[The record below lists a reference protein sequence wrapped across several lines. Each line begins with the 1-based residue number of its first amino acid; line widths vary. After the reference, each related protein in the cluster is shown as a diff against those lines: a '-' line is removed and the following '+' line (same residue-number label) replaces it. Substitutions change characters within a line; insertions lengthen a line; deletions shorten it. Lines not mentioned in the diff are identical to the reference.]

1 MNCRFDGSESVVIVA
16 AQKRTLGGREL
27 QLPCMSS
34 LTSKTST
41 QKFFLRVLQVIIQLR
56 EDTRRANK
64 KAKQTGGR
72 LSKSLSFYTE
82 ASSNPLRTFPP
93 FILKLSIESLLPLS
107 DKDSFTGLSRFILY
121 LFPGSTSLGSAS
133 SIQAAVRQLEAEADA
148 IIQMVREGQRA
159 RRLQQAP
166 PPSSSASSSAA
177 AAASAAVAVAG
188 SSAPSTSA
196 TNNPPAGMA
205 SAATVSMGRTD
216 SRQTATDCT
225 HPHTH
230 PHPCCS

>member
-1 MNCRFDGSESVVIVA
+1 M
-16 AQKRTLGGREL
+16 
-27 QLPCMSS
+27 
-34 LTSKTST
+34 
-41 QKFFLRVLQVIIQLR
+41 
-56 EDTRRANK
+56 
-64 KAKQTGGR
+64 
-72 LSKSLSFYTE
+72 
-82 ASSNPLRTFPP
+82 
-93 FILKLSIESLLPLS
+93 
-107 DKDSFTGLSRFILY
+107 FTGLSRFILH

-177 AAASAAVAVAG
+177 VAAAAAAAASAAVAVAG

-196 TNNPPAGMA
+196 TNNPPAGTA

-225 HPHTH
+225 HHHTH
-230 PHPCCS
+230 P

>member
-1 MNCRFDGSESVVIVA
+1 M
-16 AQKRTLGGREL
+16 
-27 QLPCMSS
+27 
-34 LTSKTST
+34 
-41 QKFFLRVLQVIIQLR
+41 
-56 EDTRRANK
+56 
-64 KAKQTGGR
+64 
-72 LSKSLSFYTE
+72 
-82 ASSNPLRTFPP
+82 
-93 FILKLSIESLLPLS
+93 
-107 DKDSFTGLSRFILY
+107 FTGLSRFILH

-177 AAASAAVAVAG
+177 VAAAAAAASAAVAVAG

-196 TNNPPAGMA
+196 TNNPPAGTA

-225 HPHTH
+225 HPHTPPMMFIILCVFHSEDISQPRTPLTYFSQQSYTLFGCNTALHTGHGDIAKNLDFSH
-230 PHPCCS
+230 PFNYAICISYVKNTVKIVSFLTK

>member
-1 MNCRFDGSESVVIVA
+1 MYYKYNFLYLVCICWLGHRFDGSESVVIVA

-64 KAKQTGGR
+64 KAKQTGR
-72 LSKSLSFYTE
+72 LGKMLHIHTIINVCEQYPDVLHMMKLLSFCSHRLG
-82 ASSNPLRTFPP
+82 SS
-93 FILKLSIESLLPLS
+93 
-107 DKDSFTGLSRFILY
+107 
-121 LFPGSTSLGSAS
+121 SLGSAS

-166 PPSSSASSSAA
+166 PPT
-177 AAASAAVAVAG
+177 ASAAIAAG
-188 SSAPSTSA
+188 SSVAAPHAPTGA
-196 TNNPPAGMA
+196 APPAGTA
-205 SAATVSMGRTD
+205 AAATVSMGCTD
-216 SRQTATDCT
+216 SRHTST
-225 HPHTH
+225 HTLHTRTVGDH
-230 PHPCCS
+230 FKAEKIDHTMTITV

>member
-1 MNCRFDGSESVVIVA
+1 MIVA

-72 LSKSLSFYTE
+72 LSKSLSFNTE
-82 ASSNPLRTFPP
+82 ASSNPLRTFPH
-93 FILKLSIESLLPLS
+93 FILNLSIEPLLPLS
-107 DKDSFTGLSRFILY
+107 DIDSFTGLSRFILH
-121 LFPGSTSLGSAS
+121 LSPGSTSLGSAS

-177 AAASAAVAVAG
+177 AAAAAASAVVAVAG

-196 TNNPPAGMA
+196 TNNPPAGTA
-205 SAATVSMGRTD
+205 GAATVSMGRTD

-225 HPHTH
+225 DPHTH
-230 PHPCCS
+230 PCS

>member
-1 MNCRFDGSESVVIVA
+1 MIVA

-64 KAKQTGGR
+64 KAKQTGR
-72 LSKSLSFYTE
+72 LGEKLLHVHSALDAYSVLILFQVINIFPLHQG
-82 ASSNPLRTFPP
+82 SS
-93 FILKLSIESLLPLS
+93 
-107 DKDSFTGLSRFILY
+107 
-121 LFPGSTSLGSAS
+121 SLGSAS

-159 RRLQQAP
+159 RRLQQGP
-166 PPSSSASSSAA
+166 PPNSSSAS
-177 AAASAAVAVAG
+177 AAVTAG
-188 SSAPSTSA
+188 SSVAAPHAPTGA
-196 TNNPPAGMA
+196 AGV
-205 SAATVSMGRTD
+205 AAAVTVSMGCSD
-216 SRQTATDCT
+216 SRHIFIYTMHIFSWISCQISILNTVSFCT
-225 HPHTH
+225 V
-230 PHPCCS
+230 

>member
-1 MNCRFDGSESVVIVA
+1 MHCNDDYKLLCLVCVCWLGHRFDGSESVVIVA

-64 KAKQTGGR
+64 KAKQTGR
-72 LSKSLSFYTE
+72 LGKKTCYIYSAFLVFVYNTVIMSQW
-82 ASSNPLRTFPP
+82 
-93 FILKLSIESLLPLS
+93 LKPLS
-107 DKDSFTGLSRFILY
+107 SICDWQ
-121 LFPGSTSLGSAS
+121 GSTSLGSAS

-166 PPSSSASSSAA
+166 PPTAPS
-177 AAASAAVAVAG
+177 ASAAVAAG
-188 SSAPSTSA
+188 SSMAAPH
-196 TNNPPAGMA
+196 PPAGA
-205 SAATVSMGRTD
+205 AAPVGTAAAATVSMGSTD
-216 SRQTATDCT
+216 SRHSYSHSQ
-225 HPHTH
+225 
-230 PHPCCS
+230 SSF